1 MNSNFI
7 IFILVLIILYL
18 YLNKSQES
26 SVKHV
31 SNKGSIYRN
40 DIINKIDPK
49 QFNPAIHHPACL

>member
-18 YLNKSQES
+18 YLNNSYRS
-26 SVKHV
+26 SGKIVY
-31 SNKGSIYRN
+31 KGSICRN